1 MNTRNKVLTTGEMYP
16 LIRQWQSSGQSKS
29 IFCNEHNIKLH
40 TFYYWEQ
47 KYRKETAGSIKEVG
61 QFVELQIN
69 TTEEQGSE
77 KLSICCPNG
86 VCLKFEALP
95 SPSFLGALLKAI

>member
-1 MNTRNKVLTTGEMYP
+1 MKNTSKLLTSAEMYP
-16 LIRQWQSSGQSKS
+16 LIRQWQSSGLSKS
-29 IFCNEHNIKLH
+29 EYCSVHNIKLH

-47 KYRKETAGSIKEVG
+47 KYRKETADSINKVG

-77 KLSICCPNG
+77 KLIICCPNG
-86 VCLKFEALP
+86 VYLKFVELP
-95 SPSFLGALLKAI
+95 SPSYLCALLKAM

>member
-1 MNTRNKVLTTGEMYP
+1 MYP

-29 IFCNEHNIKLH
+29 AFCGEHNIKLH

-47 KYRKETAGSIKEVG
+47 KYRKQTAGSIKEVG

-69 TTEEQGSE
+69 TSEEQDSGE
-77 KLSICCPNG
+77 LTMCCPNG
-86 VCLKFEALP
+86 VRLKFEVLP
-95 SPSFLGALLKAI
+95 SPSFLGALLKSI

>member
-1 MNTRNKVLTTGEMYP
+1 MYP

-29 IFCNEHNIKLH
+29 SFCRARNIKLH

-47 KYRKETAGSIKEVG
+47 KYRKETAGSIQEHG
-61 QFVELQIN
+61 QFVKLQIN
-69 TTEEQGSE
+69 TSEEQDSG
-77 KLSICCPNG
+77 KLTMSCPNG
-86 VCLKFEALP
+86 VCLEFEVLP